1 MQLAIGKR
9 ENEQKENK
17 PKQKITKENERKK
30 ERIDM
35 DGAYG
40 RSGSLH
46 TRGVGFDA
54 YFVFAY
60 LTDRIPG
67 HTPCA
72 GHILHCIAFVWRLIQ

>member
-1 MQLAIGKR
+1 LQLATGKR
-9 ENEQKENK
+9 GNEQKENK
-17 PKQKITKENERKK
+17 TQKITKENEKK

-72 GHILHCIAFVWRLIQ
+72 GHILRCIAFVWRLIQ